1 MVKKIFWRE
10 NYGKDKKLKSRI
22 MVPLGERENLKSDK
36 NKNSKYNRF
45 TKNTQVINSLLAIF
59 LL

>member
-45 TKNTQVINSLLAIF
+45 TKITQVINSLLAIF

>member
-1 MVKKIFWRE
+1 
-10 NYGKDKKLKSRI
+10 

-45 TKNTQVINSLLAIF
+45 TKITQVIPFILYN
-59 LL
+59 